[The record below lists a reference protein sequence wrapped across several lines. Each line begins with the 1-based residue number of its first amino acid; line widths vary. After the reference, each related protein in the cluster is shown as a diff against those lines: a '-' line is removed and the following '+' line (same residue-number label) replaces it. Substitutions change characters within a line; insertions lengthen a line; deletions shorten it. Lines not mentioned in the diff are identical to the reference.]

1 MINSGSDIHYVWRYI
16 AKLEKEQQNEVERNF
31 KSKTFFGYRM
41 FTLGRAVP
49 HDQVVLAATYWLHIK
64 SECYQ
69 RSNIWWQQV
78 KNQFRSY
85 SYVR

>member
-1 MINSGSDIHYVWRYI
+1 MQLKIQKTS
-16 AKLEKEQQNEVERNF
+16 
-31 KSKTFFGYRM
+31 TFFSIIFMSNIKLAALFLASLPTKGQVIVSGE
-41 FTLGRAVP
+41 FGHTP
-49 HDQVVLAATYWLHIK
+49 VVLIIPIELSKHLK

-78 KNQFRSY
+78 KNHFRSY